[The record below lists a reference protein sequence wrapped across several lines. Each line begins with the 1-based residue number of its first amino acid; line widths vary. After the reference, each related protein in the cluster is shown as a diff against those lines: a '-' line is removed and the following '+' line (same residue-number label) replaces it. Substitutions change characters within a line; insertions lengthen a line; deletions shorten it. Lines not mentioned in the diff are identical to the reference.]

1 MNTLLIALVS
11 VKMLWVASKENSLRA
26 RLNNKEMHWL
36 IWGKGRYGTLPAV
49 KRCSECIFCSQ
60 TSWVY
65 ILDPQWGG
73 PLSKHTQLYCLQQ
86 VT

>member
-36 IWGKGRYGTLPAV
+36 I
-49 KRCSECIFCSQ
+49 
-60 TSWVY
+60 
-65 ILDPQWGG
+65 
-73 PLSKHTQLYCLQQ
+73 
-86 VT
+86 